1 MDIILE
7 TNGICKQYKNRT
19 VLENVNMHIF
29 KGDIYGFVGENGA
42 GKTTVIRIITGL
54 VNPTEGEY
62 SLFGVN
68 YKDKDI
74 CKMRKNVSAIVEAPS
89 IYKNLSLLENLKM
102 QATILGITEERIIDE
117 VIAEVGLGYLK
128 NDKKLAKNFSLGMR
142 QRLGLAMALLNNP
155 DFIILDEPMNGLDP
169 QGIVEIR
176 ELILHLNQQKGIT
189 FLISS
194 HILTELQL
202 IATKYGIISHGK
214 LIKEISAEE
223 LTKECQKYIEVQID
237 QVEKFQDLA
246 LFKEIVQTNVN
257 TFNIYDQLSVEKV
270 VLRLHENQINILK
283 LNYVEDSFE
292 DFYLSLLGGKK

>member
-237 QVEKFQDLA
+237 QVEKFQNLA

-257 TFNIYDQLSVEKV
+257 TFNIYDQLSVEEV
-270 VLRLHENQINILK
+270 VLRLHENQINVLK